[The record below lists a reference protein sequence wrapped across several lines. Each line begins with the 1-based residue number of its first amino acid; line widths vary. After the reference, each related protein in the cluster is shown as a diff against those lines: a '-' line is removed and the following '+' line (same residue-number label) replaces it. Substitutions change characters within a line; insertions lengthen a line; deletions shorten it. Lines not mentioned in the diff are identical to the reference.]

1 MVTVTAGRQRVR
13 QTGGCVVRIKLSEG
27 SGSDRGSQ
35 IEGAVGC
42 RWRQQCCTALHCAT
56 VMSCYSSIKEGG
68 RGIDRGRA
76 LSATRI
82 A

>member
-1 MVTVTAGRQRVR
+1 MVTVTAGR

-42 RWRQQCCTALHCAT
+42 RLRQQCCAALHCTALLSCHVT
-56 VMSCYSSIKEGG
+56 VASKREVEVEIEV
-68 RGIDRGRA
+68 
-76 LSATRI
+76 
-82 A
+82 